1 MGIVISHI
9 IGYAIIIF
17 ALLFI
22 IAIGYNLSKADFSK
36 PFLSTDIKISV
47 HIKDDDEIDSGKSK
61 SNKGENKTRLPIEFS
76 FPADFTC

>member
-47 HIKDDDEIDSGKSK
+47 HIKDDDEIDSGNSK
-61 SNKGENKTRLPIEFS
+61 SNKGEINKTP
-76 FPADFTC
+76 D